1 MAQRIANS
9 AWNPGVLC
17 KLNAAT
23 RRWLAFCKKHKKP
36 VVNFELEQCLEFLHF
51 LHSDLKLTYYPMR
64 AAKEFL
70 SAVSKFLRDPLTQS
84 DRECIAKYVKSIF
97 NRNPPIPKRPR
108 LVTWN
113 VDVALD
119 FLQQWDDNQKLQLN
133 DLAGKISLLIL
144 LSTMCRISD
153 VAQLDM
159 ATSTATDSGLEFR
172 LQNPTKCFTEN
183 NMAFGGTNLQTLVLR
198 KFEESKLCP
207 VSAINTYIARTS
219 CFRGKTSKL
228 FVIVHDRPRGATIQT
243 ISRWTKKILCRAGL
257 DKFTIHSGRAASA
270 SCALLLGMPIDSI
283 LRHAGWRSKSTFVRR
298 YLKTPMTEVTDRHG
312 FSKNWGHERGERIT
326 PVDDVTVRKFIN
338 RNQTIC
344 CRDPPSAVESRSTFQ
359 KTSDRSQSTSSR
371 TDMPSL
377 PQGDQIH
384 EGTHPPGSNGVTSGT
399 PTVPT
404 TQDHQTSVPSSP
416 HQEAQLEGLWGR
428 PHPSEVLPTT
438 AGSPVGSHQL
448 LQVLP
453 GIDQPNQVT
462 TTPVQLLTS
471 RESLTEALAAAR
483 LSLHPNQSQAPPS
496 PPAPRAPHRDQEGT
510 PPPLP
515 APPQNM
521 EMGMVCHQGPIQN
534 FATATLD
541 RNRACL
547 SHQSMGN
554 IWNAPLMTKSGVG
567 PMRSSSPPVSI
578 AMGFKRFCYMC
589 ECNRK
594 RCAVLK
600 RFLRRLRHVEDDDR
614 RPFRGLRKGRICDG
628 RRCIPPRP
636 RPGPHCKRAAGRMPR
651 PWTR

>member
-23 RRWLAFCKKHKKP
+23 RHWLAFCKKHKKP
-36 VVNFELEQCLEFLHF
+36 VVKFELEQCLEFLDF
-51 LHSDLKLTYYPMR
+51 LNSDLKLTYYPMR
-64 AAKEFL
+64 AAKDFL

-84 DRECIAKYVKSIF
+84 DRECIAKYVKNIF

-108 LVTWN
+108 LITWN
-113 VDVALD
+113 VDIALD

-159 ATSTATDSGLEFR
+159 ATSTATDSSLEFR

-219 CFRGKTSKL
+219 CFRGETSKL

-326 PVDDVTVRKFIN
+326 PVDDVTVRKFIK

-344 CRDPPSAVESRSTFQ
+344 CRDPPSTVESRSTFQ
-359 KTSDRSQSTSSR
+359 KTSDRSQSISSR
-371 TDMPSL
+371 TDMPSS
-377 PQGDQIH
+377 PQGNP
-384 EGTHPPGSNGVTSGT
+384 THPGIHPPRSKVVTSGT

-404 TQDHQTSVPSSP
+404 TQDHQTSAPYSP
-416 HQEAQLEGLWGR
+416 RQEVQLEGLWGHL
-428 PHPSEVLPTT
+428 HPSGVLPTM
-438 AGSPVGSHQL
+438 AGSPEGSHQL
-448 LQVLP
+448 LQELL
-453 GIDQPNQVT
+453 GIDQPSHMT

-496 PPAPRAPHRDQEGT
+496 PPS
-510 PPPLP
+510 LP
-515 APPQNM
+515 APPQDM
-521 EMGMVCHQGPIQN
+521 EMGMVCHQGTIQN
-534 FATATLD
+534 CATATLD
-541 RNRACL
+541 RNQVCP

-554 IWNAPLMTKSGVG
+554 IWNAPLTMKSGVV

-578 AMGFKRFCYMC
+578 VMGLNGSVTCGNVTEKGVLSSRDSSGDSAMWRTG
-589 ECNRK
+589 
-594 RCAVLK
+594 
-600 RFLRRLRHVEDDDR
+600 DR
-614 RPFRGLRKGRICDG
+614 RPFRGLRKGRICDS
-628 RRCIPPRP
+628 RRCIPPHP
-636 RPGPHCKRAAGRMPR
+636 RLGPHCKRAAGRMPR